1 MKHLPSDP
9 ALCVIDAIMLVHN
22 YWTDF
27 IGYSQIQT
35 VFDPEYVRCENL
47 EGYDQISQYYFRP
60 EEYDSK
66 NDGKE
71 SLSDGASKN
80 DEEL

>member
-1 MKHLPSDP
+1 MPSDP
-9 ALCVIDAIMLVHN
+9 ALRHLVIEAIMLVHN
-22 YWTDF
+22 YCTDF
-27 IGYSQIQT
+27 IGYSQIQI

-47 EGYDQISQYYFRP
+47 EGHDRISQYYFHP
-60 EEYDSK
+60 GEYDSK
-66 NDGKE
+66 NDGEE